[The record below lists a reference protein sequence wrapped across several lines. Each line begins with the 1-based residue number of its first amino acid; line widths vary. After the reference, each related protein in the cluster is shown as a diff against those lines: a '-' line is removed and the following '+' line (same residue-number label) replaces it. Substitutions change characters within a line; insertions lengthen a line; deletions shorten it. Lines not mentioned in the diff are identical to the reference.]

1 MSSCRLSR
9 LLQTAVNI
17 RKIQGIV
24 FDLLLNLF
32 ILTAVADLV
41 SGVSSRVLAA
51 EFRIPSDD
59 QAQYTVEIPDIWK
72 PEATEEGVDVTSPDG
87 STYIAIEAIDA
98 SSPDTVL
105 AEIRSYLARESV
117 ILNEKTKAESKSV
130 LAGREGTRI
139 TWNAKED
146 GEPTF
151 VSLWYVPPD
160 NNKILYVLYWGPT
173 SSSAANSQ
181 IISSILQS
189 LK

>member
-1 MSSCRLSR
+1 MSSRRLFR
-9 LLQTAVNI
+9 LLQTAANI
-17 RKIQGIV
+17 RNKQDIV
-24 FDLLLNLF
+24 FDVSSCSL
-32 ILTAVADLV
+32 ILIAVASLV
-41 SGVSSRVLAA
+41 SGLSSGVLAA

-98 SSPDTVL
+98 SSPNAVL
-105 AEIRSYLARESV
+105 AEVRSYLARESV
-117 ILNEKTKAESKSV
+117 ILSENTKAEAKAV
-130 LAGREGTRI
+130 LAGRDGTRI

-151 VSLWYVPPD
+151 VSLWYIPPE

-181 IISSILQS
+181 VISSIFKS